1 MPLTNAQIQAAYRA
15 RHCKESDK
23 ARRLDVVID
32 ADCQTALKRLAEHH
46 RVTQRAML
54 QRLITDAQTSLLG
67 TLNGAQQDAY
77 FDRVK
82 VK

>member
-1 MPLTNAQIQAAYRA
+1 
-15 RHCKESDK
+15 
-23 ARRLDVVID
+23 VVID